1 MASIAFYP
9 SKSGASAVQSADF
22 ENGFTVSQNGNVFNF
37 KGEWICPVSPAPAY
51 YTQNMICF
59 CNETGNCAT
68 INAAFSFNGSTATVV
83 GSMAV
88 SNPTT
93 PFSNTGIAVI
103 AADAGTTSAF
113 LSGSTAP
120 NAYIS
125 APYLIG
131 HIGEASF

>member
-1 MASIAFYP
+1 ML
-9 SKSGASAVQSADF
+9 Q
-22 ENGFTVSQNGNVFNF
+22 FNF